1 MSSPSSL
8 LASACSGTDSDR
20 SSKGMPIRRTLHM
33 PDVGERTYHVYI
45 PPSLCDTAVGVGAD
59 DENSTDHPM
68 SDTVPLVFAL
78 HCLGCTAQTMM
89 HLTSSI
95 ADPYSAVMVIPEG
108 IQSSWNAGKYCCG
121 YALSNQINDIGFLYE
136 MATTLEADLNGLIC
150 RSAMYG
156 VGWSNGGYMATYAAA
171 MFRAIAP
178 ISGHIYNVEEDIAPP
193 PKDFAATTKATR
205 IFMHHSINDQF
216 VQMTGC
222 CTDPNMPHCCC
233 GISES
238 SPDTCTSAESVL
250 HSWATT
256 VNGCDSGGTTTTISM
271 EDSNMGVSCQTIQGA
286 GCEANS
292 TICIHST
299 EGHFNNPSFEASFR
313 MQDEV
318 GAFFARDAC
327 SINGGTWNT
336 AERSCD
342 CGSGA
347 SGNGRYCLSTSN
359 MGGGDAKDTSALGS
373 LASAI
378 ILLALAATIAWPWTK
393 RLRTG
398 AYQKAKVERTRRN
411 DVEMGPLVR

>member
-1 MSSPSSL
+1 
-8 LASACSGTDSDR
+8 
-20 SSKGMPIRRTLHM
+20 M
-33 PDVGERTYHVYI
+33 PDGERTYHVYI
-45 PPSLCDTAVGVGAD
+45 PPSLCGSAVGGAY
-59 DENSTDHPM
+59 DENSATNHM

-121 YALSNQINDIGFLYE
+121 HALSNQIDDIGFLYE
-136 MATTLEADLNGLIC
+136 LATTLDADLNGLIS

-178 ISGHIYNVEEDIAPP
+178 ISGHIYNVEEDIAPSQ
-193 PKDFAATTKATR
+193 PKDLAAITKATS
-205 IFMHHSINDQF
+205 IFMHHSRNDQF

-222 CTDPNMPHCCC
+222 CTDSNMPHCCC

-256 VNGCDSGGTTTTISM
+256 VNGCDSGSTTMTVSM
-271 EDSNMGVSCQTIQGA
+271 EDRSMGVSCQTVQGA

-299 EGHFNNPSFEASFR
+299 EGHFNKPSFEASFR

-318 GAFFARDAC
+318 GAFFAQDAC
-327 SINGGTWNT
+327 SINGGFWSA

-347 SGNGRYCLSTSN
+347 SGNGRYCLSTN
-359 MGGGDAKDTSALGS
+359 NVGGRDAKDRWLS
-373 LASAI
+373 LDLLVPII
-378 ILLALAATIAWPWTK
+378 ILLALAATIAWQWTK
-393 RLRTG
+393 RLRMG
-398 AYQKAKVERTRRN
+398 AYQKAKAERPRRN

>member
-1 MSSPSSL
+1 MSSPSPASPL
-8 LASACSGTDSDR
+8 LASACSGADSGG
-20 SSKGMPIRRTLHM
+20 SKGRPIRRSLQM
-33 PDVGERTYHVYI
+33 PDVGERVYHVYI
-45 PPSLCDTAVGVGAD
+45 PPSLCGTAVGDAD
-59 DENSTDHPM
+59 DANSASHHMP
-68 SDTVPLVFAL
+68 DTVPLVFAL

-121 YALSNQINDIGFLYE
+121 HALSHGIDDIGFLYE
-136 MATTLEADLNGLIC
+136 IATTLEADLNGLIS

-178 ISGHIYNVEEDIAPP
+178 ISGHMYNVEDIAPP
-193 PKDFAATTKATR
+193 PKDLAATRKFTD

-216 VQMTGC
+216 VQITGC

-256 VNGCDSGGTTTTISM
+256 INGCDNDSTTLTVSM
-271 EDSNMGVSCQTIQGA
+271 EDNSMGVSCQTIQGA

-292 TICIHST
+292 TICIHSN
-299 EGHFNNPSFEASFR
+299 EGHFNKPSFEAAFR

-327 SINGGTWNT
+327 SINGGT
-336 AERSCD
+336 
-342 CGSGA
+342 
-347 SGNGRYCLSTSN
+347 
-359 MGGGDAKDTSALGS
+359 
-373 LASAI
+373 
-378 ILLALAATIAWPWTK
+378 
-393 RLRTG
+393 
-398 AYQKAKVERTRRN
+398 
-411 DVEMGPLVR
+411 